1 MLQYILVG
9 TRVALRVPL
18 WACYGYGW
26 GSRSVPLVL
35 ICTAELRLTL
45 LPIIVCLSCYLPY
58 SCKRIHTYTNTPACK
73 HECASQLSFG
83 FALLLLQWPCF
94 NDGDKYK
101 SASTAKLYA
110 GRTSCMVFSLS
121 LLRGPAPRVRFFL
134 RIVRHWGPA
143 NTC

>member
-1 MLQYILVG
+1 MDMTRTWGNATVHTC

-18 WACYGYGW
+18 WACHGYGW
-26 GSRSVPLVL
+26 GSQSVLLVL
-35 ICTAELRLTL
+35 ICRAEFRLTL

-58 SCKRIHTYTNTPACK
+58 SCKRIRRRTPLSCK

-94 NDGDKYK
+94 NDGDEYK

-110 GRTSCMVFSLS
+110 GRTSCIVFSLS
-121 LLRGPAPRVRFFL
+121 LLRRPAPRVRFFI
-134 RIVRHWGPA
+134 RIG
-143 NTC
+143 